1 MILDKIRNNY
11 LYDSTHPLF
20 QKAFDFLSTTD
31 LENIA
36 LGKHLIEGDALFAIV
51 MEYDTQEAVHC
62 KVETHKKYI
71 DLQYMIAGEEFI
83 GIATLEDQTPINPYK
98 KEGDF
103 TFYNVNNLSKISLKT
118 GHFAIFYPDDM
129 HQTMIQ
135 IERPQSLR
143 KVVVKIL
150 KDHR

>member
-1 MILDKIRNNY
+1 MIFDNIRNNR
-11 LYDSTHPLF
+11 LYHNTHPLF
-20 QKAFDFLSTTD
+20 RKAFDFLRTTD

-62 KVETHKKYI
+62 KIETHKKYI

-83 GIATLEDQTPINPYK
+83 GIAALEDQIPINPYN

-103 TFYNVNNLSKISLKT
+103 TFYDVNNLPKIPLKT
-118 GHFAIFYPDDM
+118 GHFAIFYPDDI

-135 IERPQSLR
+135 IEAPQSLR
-143 KVVVKIL
+143 KVVVKIS
-150 KDHR
+150 KDQH

>member
-1 MILDKIRNNY
+1 MILDKIRNNH

-62 KVETHKKYI
+62 KVETHKKIHRLTIHDSWGRIYWSC
-71 DLQYMIAGEEFI
+71 YTRGSN
-83 GIATLEDQTPINPYK
+83 TTK
-98 KEGDF
+98 
-103 TFYNVNNLSKISLKT
+103 SL
-118 GHFAIFYPDDM
+118 
-129 HQTMIQ
+129 
-135 IERPQSLR
+135 
-143 KVVVKIL
+143 
-150 KDHR
+150 